1 MGSRWPVAWQL
12 VSTSIINPQPL
23 TVTANTP
30 VMKVL
35 EQMSQLHGAACTFPV
50 DPEESLLQASCAIVI
65 DSTGQLVGIFTERDL
80 VKLMVEGQDIAL
92 ACIGDVLCD
101 SPVTISPEQCQ
112 DISAPL
118 YLMRRAMVQ
127 HLPVV
132 NVQQKVLGIVTL
144 GTLCQAI
151 EATNFLQLWSVQA
164 VMSTEVVC
172 AAPSMSIL
180 EVACQM
186 HAHHTSCAVV
196 IDQQQRMS
204 HPIGIITERDI
215 LQLQTLGIP
224 TTTTF
229 VEQVMSSPL
238 FFVDP
243 RDSLWSVYQQMHHH
257 HIRRMVVVDSNN
269 SNHLLGIVNQDDLL
283 HLFDPLAMNE
293 TPQVQVE
300 PFKQEKINLL
310 QDWNHGLEQQQQLL
324 EDIILAKDR
333 AQLLEQQN
341 LRLQQEI
348 KDKEQAEAELNQQI
362 EQERLLRLITQ
373 DIHSTRD
380 IKELQS
386 LVVNQVRQTVRAD
399 RALLFRLMPGGGGII
414 LEESV
419 LPSYPAMEE
428 LDGEDQ
434 DFPPECYEF
443 YLQRKP
449 RIVLDLHQD
458 DWSHCLKQFW
468 MPAQVKSK
476 IVAPIV
482 QSQNHGHK
490 RLWGLLVVHAC
501 DYPRVWQP
509 DEALFLQQVANQ
521 FAVAIQQADLAI
533 QLQQE
538 LVERQQSDLAL
549 AQELQRSQ
557 LLGKITQKIH
567 ESLDSLY
574 VFETAVVEIRRA
586 LKASRC
592 NIFVYSAADDPHFSL
607 MFHDYE
613 ADYPDQGPEIV
624 RLADHEYVRQLAN
637 QPEAIASP
645 QAQSDPLLASCLP
658 MVAALSIQSMVSI
671 RTSYQGN
678 VNGAITISQCDRI
691 RDWTPEELDLLT
703 AVATEVGIALAHANL
718 LTQEL
723 HQREQLSQKNQQ
735 LHTEIEEK
743 KQTQTLLKL
752 VMDSIPQAIF
762 WKDRTS
768 RYLGCNRAFAKE
780 AGFNTAEEIIG
791 KTDQEMPWPPEEAEW
806 YRLSDLEVINSNQ
819 PQFHVLETQLR
830 ADGTKTWMDTNKV
843 PLHNP
848 KGKVVGVLGT
858 AEDITERIQ
867 VEAELQQQLQREQ
880 VLSEITNQIRQS
892 LDLDILL
899 KSAVEQLC
907 ALFQVS
913 RCSFFTYTDQPNPQ
927 LVLSAQAYSQ
937 PEWEAA
943 LSHPLLT
950 SDHPRFL
957 KLLANDRVRP
967 VSDIWQEPS
976 LATSEKES
984 LSSTLRIRAYL
995 SVRTAFKNHPNG
1007 IIFLDQC
1014 ERRRNWTKDEV
1025 SLLGT
1030 VAAQLG
1036 IAVAHADLLA
1046 DEQKQ
1051 RQDLKLQN
1059 RRLQEE
1065 IAHRNQ
1071 AEKALAK
1078 QLEKAELLEQIVQQI
1093 RQSLEPQLIFR
1104 TAVTQVRQLLAAD
1117 RVCIYRF
1124 IEDTDHAQGMMV
1136 AEEVLPE
1143 FPSALTA
1150 HVRDRCFGDQ
1160 YANRYQ
1166 SGRFQAVA
1174 DIHEA
1179 GLSDCHIEIL
1189 AQFHIRANLVLPLLQ
1204 GDNLWGLLCI
1214 HQCSGPR
1221 SWQPDEI
1228 EFVQKI
1234 ANQLG
1239 IALYQAE
1246 LLLKE
1251 QHQRH
1256 VLSVRSQELTF
1267 NNQQLATAKQEAET
1281 AQKKAEQANRAK
1293 STFLANMSHEL
1304 RTPLNAILGFS
1315 QLISRDPSTPNYQL
1329 EQLEII
1335 NRSGEHLLAL
1345 INDVLTMSKIEAGRS
1360 SLHSQIVDLPLLLD
1374 TVESMLGIKAK
1385 QKRLTLLI
1393 NRGPNPPQYIR
1404 TDPGKLRQVLMNL
1417 LSNAIKF
1424 TTSGHVQLHL
1434 ESSALDTSESSD
1446 APPLLELRFTVTDT
1460 GSGIA
1465 PEELKLLF
1473 EPFAQTETGR
1483 QSQEGTGL
1491 GLAIS
1496 RQFVQLMGGNLTAQ
1510 SIHNQGTT
1518 FTFNIVVEKVLQQK
1532 QSLSHRQFMG
1542 LLPDQPQ
1549 YRILVVE
1556 DNMDSRELL
1565 VTLLETIGFTVKAA
1579 KNGEVAVTL
1588 CQSWQPDLVWMDLR
1602 LPILDGL
1609 SATRLIKQMENP
1621 PVVIALT
1628 ANAFDEDR
1636 DLALRAGCDDFVHKP
1651 YREASIFKKMALH
1664 LEVEYHYQ
1672 DKVPLKSTIPTLN
1685 VDHLAQMPHPWLVQL
1700 HQATNNL
1707 DQHMVELLLDELDD
1721 TAQPLQE
1728 ALRHLVYEF
1737 RYDEI
1742 LAVTHPL
1749 ISPLPRDSTEQSPQN
1764 GNG

>member
-1 MGSRWPVAWQL
+1 MGSRWLVTWQP

-23 TVTANTP
+23 TVTVDTP
-30 VMKVL
+30 VMSVL
-35 EQMSQLHGAACTFPV
+35 KQMSQLYGAACAFPV
-50 DPEESLLQASCAIVI
+50 DPKESLLQASCAIVTH
-65 DSTGQLVGIFTERDL
+65 SSGRLAGVFTERDL
-80 VKLMVEGQDIAL
+80 VQLMVEGHDL
-92 ACIGDVLCD
+92 AHANIGDVLRD
-101 SPVTISPEQCQ
+101 LPVTISPEQCR
-112 DISAPL
+112 DISVPL
-118 YLMRRAMVQ
+118 FLMRRAKVQ

-132 NVQQKVLGIVTL
+132 TPQQKVLGIVTL

-151 EATNFLQLWSVQA
+151 EATNFLQLWSVPA

-196 IDQQQRMS
+196 TCQKQQMTQ
-204 HPIGIITERDI
+204 PIGIITERDI

-224 TTTTF
+224 MTTTF

-238 FFVDP
+238 FSVNP
-243 RDSLWSVYQQMHHH
+243 KDSLWSVYQQMHHH
-257 HIRRMVVVDSNN
+257 HIRRMVVVDSNQI
-269 SNHLLGIVNQDDLL
+269 LGIVNQDDLL
-283 HLFDPLAMNE
+283 HLFDPLATNALTE
-293 TPQVQVE
+293 SLQGQV
-300 PFKQEKINLL
+300 KQLRLEKVDLL
-310 QDWNHGLEQQQQLL
+310 QCQSYGIETQQSL
-324 EDIILAKDR
+324 EDINHANDQV
-333 AQLLEQQN
+333 QLLKQQN
-341 LRLQQEI
+341 QRLQQEL
-348 KDKEQAEAELNQQI
+348 KHKEQAETELSQQI
-362 EQERLLRLITQ
+362 KQERLLRLITQ
-373 DIHSTRD
+373 EIHRTTD
-380 IKELQS
+380 LKELQS
-386 LVVNQVRQTVRAD
+386 IVVHQVRQAVGAD

-419 LPSYPAMEE
+419 LPNYPAMEE

-434 DFPPECYEF
+434 DFPPEYYEF
-443 YLQRKP
+443 YLHRQP
-449 RIVLDLHQD
+449 RIVLDVDQD
-458 DWSHCLKQFW
+458 DWSQCLKQFW
-468 MPAQVKSK
+468 LPAQVKSK

-482 QSQNHGHK
+482 QSQDHGHS

-501 DYPRVWQP
+501 EYHRVWQP

-521 FAVAIQQADLAI
+521 FAVAVQQADLAI

-538 LVERQQSDLAL
+538 LVERQQSDRAL

-557 LLGKITQKIH
+557 LLGKIAQKVH
-567 ESLDSLY
+567 ESLDSLH
-574 VFETAVVEIRRA
+574 VFETAVVETRRA

-592 NIFVYSAADDPHFSL
+592 NIYIYSATDEPHFSL

-613 ADYPDQGPEIV
+613 ADYPDRGPEIV
-624 RLADHEYVRQLAN
+624 RLADHEYARRLVSQS
-637 QPEAIASP
+637 EAIVSP
-645 QAQSDPLLASCLP
+645 QVQSDPLLANGLP
-658 MVAALSIQSMVSI
+658 MVNALSIQSMVSI
-671 RTSYQGN
+671 RTSYQGD

-691 RDWTPEELDLLT
+691 RDWTLEEVDLLA

-718 LTQEL
+718 LAQEL
-723 HQREQLSQKNQQ
+723 QQRAQLSQKNQQ
-735 LHTEIEEK
+735 LQTEIEEK

-762 WKDRTS
+762 WKDKAS
-768 RYLGCNRAFAKE
+768 RYLGCNQAFAQE
-780 AGFNTAEEIIG
+780 AGFNTAEDIIG
-791 KTDQEMPWPPEEAEW
+791 KTDQEMPWSSEEAEW
-806 YRLSDLEVINSNQ
+806 HRLSDLEVMNSKQ
-819 PQFHVLETQLR
+819 PQFHVLETHLR
-830 ADGTKTWMDTNKV
+830 ADGTKTWLDTNKV
-843 PLHNP
+843 PLHNL
-848 KGKVVGVLGT
+848 KGQVVGLLGT
-858 AEDITERIQ
+858 SEDITERIQ
-867 VEAELQQQLQREQ
+867 IETELQQQLQREQ
-880 VLSEITNQIRQS
+880 VLSEITNQIRRS
-892 LDLDILL
+892 LDLDVLL
-899 KSAVEQLC
+899 KSAVDQLRD
-907 ALFQVS
+907 LFQVS
-913 RCSFFTYTDQPNPQ
+913 RCSFFTYSDQPNSQ
-927 LVLSAQAYSQ
+927 LILSAQAYAH

-943 LSHPLLT
+943 LSDPLPT
-950 SDHPRFL
+950 SDHPRFI
-957 KLLANDRVRP
+957 KLLANDRVHA

-976 LATSEKES
+976 LSTTEKEL
-984 LSSTLRIRAYL
+984 LSTSLRIGAYL
-995 SVRTAFKNHPNG
+995 SVRTAFKHHPNG

-1014 ERRRNWTKDEV
+1014 ERRRNWTKDEI
-1025 SLLGT
+1025 SLLGA

-1051 RQDLKLQN
+1051 RQNLNLQN
-1059 RRLQEE
+1059 HRLQEE
-1065 IAHRNQ
+1065 IVNRNQ

-1078 QLEKAELLEQIVQQI
+1078 QLEKAELLEQIVRQI

-1104 TAVTQVRQLLAAD
+1104 TAVTQVRKLLAVD

-1124 IEDTDHAQGMMV
+1124 IEDAGYSQGMMV

-1150 HVRDRCFGDQ
+1150 QVRDQCFGDEYATQ
-1160 YANRYQ
+1160 YQN
-1166 SGRFQAVA
+1166 GRFQAVA
-1174 DIHEA
+1174 DIYDA
-1179 GLSDCHIEIL
+1179 GLSECHIEIL
-1189 AQFHIRANLVLPLLQ
+1189 DLFHIRANLVLPLLQ

-1267 NNQQLATAKQEAET
+1267 NNQQLAKAKQEAET

-1293 STFLANMSHEL
+1293 SIFLANMSHEL

-1360 SLHSQIVDLPLLLD
+1360 SLRSQIVDLPLLLD
-1374 TVESMLGIKAK
+1374 TVENMLGLKAEK
-1385 QKRLTLLI
+1385 KGLKLI
-1393 NRGPNPPQYIR
+1393 FDRGPNPPHYIR

-1424 TTSGHVQLHL
+1424 TTSGHVQLCL
-1434 ESSALDTSESSD
+1434 ESNTLDTPEDSGV
-1446 APPLLELRFTVTDT
+1446 PPLLDVRFTVSDT

-1496 RQFVQLMGGNLTAQ
+1496 RQFVQIMGGNLTAH

-1518 FTFNIVVEKVLQQK
+1518 LTFNIVVETVLQQK
-1532 QSLSHRQFMG
+1532 QLGSHRQVIQ
-1542 LLPDQPQ
+1542 LLPGQPH

-1556 DNMDSRELL
+1556 DNVDSRELL
-1565 VTLLETIGFTVKAA
+1565 VTLLETVGFTVKAA
-1579 KNGEVAVTL
+1579 ENGEVAIAL
-1588 CQSWQPDLVWMDLR
+1588 CQSWQPHLVWMDLR
-1602 LPILDGL
+1602 LPVLDGL
-1609 SATRLIKQMENP
+1609 SATRLIKQLETP

-1636 DLALRAGCDDFVHKP
+1636 DLALQAGCDDFVHKP
-1651 YREASIFKKMALH
+1651 YREASIFEKMALH
-1664 LEVEYHYQ
+1664 LEVQYQ
-1672 DKVPLKSTIPTLN
+1672 YQEKELLKSTIPTLN
-1685 VDHLAQMPHPWLVQL
+1685 VEQLAQMPHPWLVQL
-1700 HQATNNL
+1700 HQAANNL
-1707 DQHMVELLLDELDD
+1707 DQHMVELLLDELDE
-1721 TAQPLQE
+1721 TNQPLQE
-1728 ALRHLVYEF
+1728 ALRHLVHEF

-1742 LAVTHPL
+1742 LTVTHPL
-1749 ISPLPRDSTEQSPQN
+1749 LSPPLQESTDPPQESTE
-1764 GNG
+1764 

>member
-1 MGSRWPVAWQL
+1 MGSRWPKTWQP

-23 TVTANTP
+23 FVTADTP
-30 VMKVL
+30 VMTVL
-35 EQMSQLHGAACTFPV
+35 EQMSQLHGAVCTVPV
-50 DPEESLLQASCAIVI
+50 VPEETLLQTSCAIVT
-65 DSTGQLVGIFTERDL
+65 DSTGRLAGVFTERDL
-80 VKLMVEGQDIAL
+80 VKLMVKGQDITQI
-92 ACIGDVLCD
+92 CIGDVLND

-112 DISAPL
+112 DISTPL
-118 YLMRRAMVQ
+118 FLMRRAKVQ

-132 NVQQKVLGIVTL
+132 TPEQKVLGIVTL

-151 EATNFLQLWSVQA
+151 EATNFLQLWSVKA
-164 VMSTEVVC
+164 VMSTNVVC

-186 HAHHTSCAVV
+186 HAHHSSCAVV
-196 IDQQQRMS
+196 TRQQQQTTQ
-204 HPIGIITERDI
+204 PIGIITERDI

-224 TTTTF
+224 TTTTS

-243 RDSLWSVYQQMHHH
+243 KDSLWSVYQQMHHH
-257 HIRRMVVVDSNN
+257 HIRRMVVVDSN
-269 SNHLLGIVNQDDLL
+269 SEQLLGIVNQGDLV
-283 HLFDPLAMNE
+283 HLFDPSAMNALTE
-293 TPQVQVE
+293 SLQEQD
-300 PFKQEKINLL
+300 KSLNQEKIDLL
-310 QDWNHGLEQQQQLL
+310 QGQNHDLDRPTSQQQLL
-324 EDIILAKDR
+324 EDISHANDLGQRLI
-333 AQLLEQQN
+333 QQN
-341 LRLQQEI
+341 LRLQQEL
-348 KDKEQAEAELNQQI
+348 KLKEQAEAELNQQI
-362 EQERLLRLITQ
+362 KQERLLRFITQ
-373 DIHSTRD
+373 DIHRTRD
-380 IKELQS
+380 IKELPS
-386 LVVNQVRQTVRAD
+386 IVVNHVRQTMGAD

-414 LEESV
+414 IEESV
-419 LPSYPAMEE
+419 LPIYPAMEE

-443 YLQRKP
+443 YLQGQP
-449 RIVLDLHQD
+449 RIVLDIHQD
-458 DWSHCLKQFW
+458 DWSQCLKQFW

-476 IVAPIV
+476 IVAPIL
-482 QSQNHGHK
+482 QSQDHGHK

-501 DYPRVWQP
+501 EYPRVWQQG
-509 DEALFLQQVANQ
+509 EALFLQQVANQ

-538 LVERQQSDLAL
+538 LVERQHSDRAL

-557 LLGKITQKIH
+557 LLGKITQKVH
-567 ESLDSLY
+567 ESLDSLHIL
-574 VFETAVVEIRRA
+574 ETAVVEIRRA
-586 LKASRC
+586 LKANRC
-592 NIFVYSAADDPHFSL
+592 NIFIYSATEEPHFSL

-613 ADYPDQGPEIV
+613 ADYPDRGPEIV
-624 RLADHEYVRQLAN
+624 RLTDHEYVRRLAN
-637 QPEAIASP
+637 QSEAIVSP
-645 QAQSDPLLASCLP
+645 QAKSDPLLASCLP
-658 MVAALSIQSMVSI
+658 MVEALSIQSMVSI
-671 RTSYQGN
+671 RTSYQGTA
-678 VNGAITISQCDRI
+678 NGAITISQCDRI
-691 RDWTPEELDLLT
+691 RNWTPEELDLLA

-723 HQREQLSQKNQQ
+723 QQREKLFQKNQQ
-735 LHTEIEEK
+735 LQTEIEEK
-743 KQTQTLLKL
+743 KQTQALLKI

-762 WKDRTS
+762 WKDKAS
-768 RYLGCNRAFAKE
+768 RYVGCNRAFAQE
-780 AGFNTAEEIIG
+780 AGFNSAEDIIG
-791 KTDQEMPWPPEEAEW
+791 KTDHEMPWSPEEAEW
-806 YRLSDLEVINSNQ
+806 YQLSDLEVMDSQQ
-819 PQFHVLETQLR
+819 PQFNVLETHLR
-830 ADGTKTWMDTNKV
+830 ADGTKTWLNTNKV
-843 PLHNP
+843 PLHNL
-848 KGKVVGVLGT
+848 KGQVVGLLGT
-858 AEDITERIQ
+858 SDDITERIQ
-867 VEAELQQQLQREQ
+867 VETELQQQLQREQ
-880 VLSEITNQIRQS
+880 VLSEITKQIRQS

-899 KSAVEQLC
+899 KSAVEQLRS
-907 ALFQVS
+907 LFQVN
-913 RCSFFTYTDQPNPQ
+913 RCSFFAYTAQPNPQ
-927 LVLSAQAYSQ
+927 LILSAQAYSH

-943 LSHPLLT
+943 LSDPLLT
-950 SDHPRFL
+950 SEHPRFL
-957 KLLANDRVRP
+957 KLLAHDRVHP

-976 LATSEKES
+976 LSTSEKET
-984 LSSTLRIRAYL
+984 LSASLRIRAYL
-995 SVRTAFKNHPNG
+995 SVRTAFKNQPNG

-1014 ERRRNWTKDEV
+1014 ERRRKWTKDEI
-1025 SLLGT
+1025 SLLGA

-1036 IAVAHADLLA
+1036 IAIAHADLLA

-1051 RQDLKLQN
+1051 RQDLNIQN

-1065 IAHRNQ
+1065 ITHRNQ

-1078 QLEKAELLEQIVQQI
+1078 QLEKAELLEKIVRQI

-1104 TAVTQVRQLLAAD
+1104 TAVTQVRKLLAAD

-1124 IEDTDHAQGMMV
+1124 TEETNYSQGMMV

-1150 HVRDRCFGDQ
+1150 QVRDRCFGDH
-1160 YANRYQ
+1160 YATQYQ
-1166 SGRFQAVA
+1166 SGHFQAVA
-1174 DIHEA
+1174 DIHKA
-1179 GLSDCHIEIL
+1179 GLSECHIEIL
-1189 AQFHIRANLVLPLLQ
+1189 AQFKIRANLVLPLIQ

-1214 HQCSGPR
+1214 HQCSEPR

-1256 VLSVRSQELTF
+1256 VLSVRSQELTC
-1267 NNQQLATAKQEAET
+1267 NNQQLATAKQDAET
-1281 AQKKAEQANRAK
+1281 AQQKAEQANRAK
-1293 STFLANMSHEL
+1293 SIFLANMSHEL

-1360 SLHSQIVDLPLLLD
+1360 SLHAQIVDLPLLLD
-1374 TVESMLGIKAK
+1374 TVENMLGLKAEK
-1385 QKRLTLLI
+1385 KGLKLI
-1393 NRGPNPPQYIR
+1393 FNRGPKPPHYIR

-1424 TTSGHVQLHL
+1424 TTDGHIQLSL
-1434 ESSALDTSESSD
+1434 ESSIIDTPEGSEV
-1446 APPLLELRFTVTDT
+1446 PPLSELRFTVEDT

-1496 RQFVQLMGGNLTAQ
+1496 RQFVQLMGGNLMAY
-1510 SIHNQGTT
+1510 SILNQGTT
-1518 FTFNIVVEKVLQQK
+1518 FTFNIVVETVLQQK
-1532 QSLSHRQFMG
+1532 QLGLHRQVMQ
-1542 LLPDQPQ
+1542 LLPGQPH

-1556 DNMDSRELL
+1556 DNVDSRELL
-1565 VTLLETIGFTVKAA
+1565 VTLLETVGFTVKAA
-1579 KNGEVAVTL
+1579 ENGEVAIAL
-1588 CQSWQPDLVWMDLR
+1588 CQSWQPNLVWMDLR
-1602 LPILDGL
+1602 LPVLDGL
-1609 SATRLIKQMENP
+1609 SATRLIKQLENP

-1651 YREASIFKKMALH
+1651 YREASIFEKMALH
-1664 LEVEYHYQ
+1664 LEVQYQYQ
-1672 DKVPLKSTIPTLN
+1672 DKVLLKSTIPTLD
-1685 VDHLAQMPHPWLVQL
+1685 VEQLARMPHSWLVQL

-1707 DQHMVELLLDELDD
+1707 DQHMVELLLDELDE
-1721 TAQPLQE
+1721 THQPLQE
-1728 ALRHLVYEF
+1728 ALRHLVSEF

-1742 LAVTHPL
+1742 LAITHPL
-1749 ISPLPRDSTEQSPQN
+1749 LSSPPQESAE
-1764 GNG
+1764 

>member
-1 MGSRWPVAWQL
+1 MGSRWPVTWQP

-23 TVTANTP
+23 TVTVDTP
-30 VMKVL
+30 VMSVL
-35 EQMSQLHGAACTFPV
+35 KQMSQLYGAACAFPL
-50 DPEESLLQASCAIVI
+50 DPKEFLLQASCAIVTH
-65 DSTGQLVGIFTERDL
+65 SSGRLAGVFTERDL
-80 VKLMVEGQDIAL
+80 VQLMVEEHDL
-92 ACIGDVLCD
+92 AHAYIGDVLRD
-101 SPVTISPEQCQ
+101 LPVTISPEQCR
-112 DISAPL
+112 DISVPL
-118 YLMRRAMVQ
+118 FLMRRAKVQ

-132 NVQQKVLGIVTL
+132 TSQQKVLGIVTL

-172 AAPSMSIL
+172 ATPSMSIL

-196 IDQQQRMS
+196 TYQHQPATQ
-204 HPIGIITERDI
+204 PIGIITERDI

-224 TTTTF
+224 TTTTV
-229 VEQVMSSPL
+229 VEQVMSSPI
-238 FFVDP
+238 FSVDP
-243 RDSLWSVYQQMHHH
+243 RDSLWSVYQQMRHHR
-257 HIRRMVVVDSNN
+257 IRRMVVVDSNQI
-269 SNHLLGIVNQDDLL
+269 LGIVNRDDLL
-283 HLFDPLAMNE
+283 HLFDPWATNALTEALKG
-293 TPQVQVE
+293 QV
-300 PFKQEKINLL
+300 KHLRLEKVDLL
-310 QDWNHGLEQQQQLL
+310 QGQSHGLETQQSL
-324 EDIILAKDR
+324 EDINHANDQV
-333 AQLLEQQN
+333 QLLKQQN
-341 LRLQQEI
+341 QRLQQEL
-348 KDKEQAEAELNQQI
+348 KHKRQAEAELSQQI
-362 EQERLLRLITQ
+362 KQERLLRLITQ
-373 DIHSTRD
+373 EIHSTTD

-386 LVVNQVRQTVRAD
+386 IVVHQVRQAVGAD

-419 LPSYPAMEE
+419 LPHYPAMEE

-434 DFPPECYEF
+434 DFPSECYEF
-443 YLQRKP
+443 YLHKQP
-449 RIVLDLHQD
+449 RIVLDIHQD
-458 DWSHCLKQFW
+458 DWSQCLKQFW
-468 MPAQVKSK
+468 LPAQVKSK

-482 QSQNHGHK
+482 QLQDHGHS

-501 DYPRVWQP
+501 EYPRVWQP

-521 FAVAIQQADLAI
+521 FAVAIHQADLAI

-538 LVERQQSDLAL
+538 LVERQHSDLAL

-557 LLGKITQKIH
+557 LLGKITQKVH
-567 ESLDSLY
+567 ENLDSLH

-592 NIFVYSAADDPHFSL
+592 NIFIYSAADEPHFSL

-613 ADYPDQGPEIV
+613 VDYPDRGPEIV
-624 RLADHEYVRQLAN
+624 RLTDHEYVRRLAS
-637 QPEAIASP
+637 QSEAIVSP
-645 QAQSDPLLASCLP
+645 QVQSDSLLASCLP
-658 MVAALSIQSMVSI
+658 MVNALSIQSMVSI
-671 RTSYQGN
+671 RTSYQGD

-718 LTQEL
+718 LAQEL
-723 HQREQLSQKNQQ
+723 QQREQLSKKNQQ
-735 LHTEIEEK
+735 LHSEIEEK
-743 KQTQTLLKL
+743 RQTQTLLKL
-752 VMDSIPQAIF
+752 VMDSIPQGIF
-762 WKDRTS
+762 WKDRNS
-768 RYLGCNRAFAKE
+768 RYLGCNQAFAQE
-780 AGFNTAEEIIG
+780 AGFTSAEDIIG
-791 KTDQEMPWPPEEAEW
+791 KTDQEMPWSPEEAEW
-806 YRLSDLEVINSNQ
+806 YRLSDQEVMNSKQ
-819 PQFHVLETQLR
+819 PQFHVLETHLR
-830 ADGTKTWMDTNKV
+830 ADGTKTWLDTNKV
-843 PLHNP
+843 PLHNLQ
-848 KGKVVGVLGT
+848 GQVVGLLGT
-858 AEDITERIQ
+858 SEDITERIQ
-867 VEAELQQQLQREQ
+867 VETELQQQLQREQ

-892 LDLDILL
+892 LNLDVLL
-899 KSAVEQLC
+899 KSAVEQLR
-907 ALFQVS
+907 ALFQVN
-913 RCSFFTYTDQPNPQ
+913 RCSFFTYITQPKPQ
-927 LVLSAQAYSQ
+927 LSLSAQAYSHPQ
-937 PEWEAA
+937 WEAT
-943 LSHPLLT
+943 LSEPLST
-950 SDHPRFL
+950 SDYPRL
-957 KLLANDRVRP
+957 IELLANDQAHP

-976 LATSEKES
+976 LSISEKEV
-984 LSSTLRIRAYL
+984 LSSSLKIRAYL
-995 SVRTAFKNHPNG
+995 SVRTAFKKQPNG

-1014 ERRRNWTKDEV
+1014 ERRRNWTKDEI
-1025 SLLGT
+1025 SLLST

-1046 DEQKQ
+1046 DEQRQ
-1051 RQDLKLQN
+1051 RQDLNKQN
-1059 RRLQEE
+1059 HRLQEE
-1065 IAHRNQ
+1065 IANRHQ

-1078 QLEKAELLEQIVQQI
+1078 QLEEAELLEQIVRQI

-1104 TAVTQVRQLLAAD
+1104 TAVTQVRKLLAAD

-1124 IEDTDHAQGMMV
+1124 KEDTDHSQGMIV

-1150 HVRDRCFGDQ
+1150 QVRDRCFGEQ
-1160 YANRYQ
+1160 YATQYQ
-1166 SGRFQAVA
+1166 SGRFQAVN
-1174 DIHEA
+1174 DIQEA
-1179 GLSDCHIEIL
+1179 GLSECHIEIL

-1221 SWQPDEI
+1221 SWQPGEI

-1281 AQKKAEQANRAK
+1281 ARQKAEQANRAK

-1360 SLHSQIVDLPLLLD
+1360 SLRSQIVDLPLLLD
-1374 TVESMLGIKAK
+1374 TVENMLGLKAEK
-1385 QKRLTLLI
+1385 KGLKLI
-1393 NRGPNPPQYIR
+1393 FDRGSNPPHYIR
-1404 TDPGKLRQVLMNL
+1404 SDPGKLRQVLMNL
-1417 LSNAIKF
+1417 VSNAIKF
-1424 TTSGHVQLHL
+1424 TTSGHVQLSL
-1434 ESSALDTSESSD
+1434 ESNSLP
-1446 APPLLELRFTVTDT
+1446 APEGSGKPPFLELRFTVADT

-1465 PEELKLLF
+1465 PEEIKLLF

-1496 RQFVQLMGGNLTAQ
+1496 RQFVRLMGGNLTAH
-1510 SIHNQGTT
+1510 SIHHQGTT
-1518 FTFNIVVEKVLQQK
+1518 FRFNIVVEAVLQQK
-1532 QSLSHRQFMG
+1532 QPGSHRQVMQ
-1542 LLPDQPQ
+1542 LLPGQPD

-1556 DNMDSRELL
+1556 DNVDSRELL
-1565 VTLLETIGFTVKAA
+1565 VTLLETVGFTVKAA
-1579 KNGEVAVTL
+1579 ENGEVAIAL
-1588 CQSWQPDLVWMDLR
+1588 CQSWQPNLVWMDLR
-1602 LPILDGL
+1602 LPVLDGL
-1609 SATRLIKQMENP
+1609 SATRAIKQLENP

-1651 YREASIFKKMALH
+1651 YREASIFEKMALH
-1664 LEVEYHYQ
+1664 LEVQYQYQ
-1672 DKVPLKSTIPTLN
+1672 DNALFQSKIPTLE
-1685 VDHLAQMPHPWLVQL
+1685 VEQLAQMPYPWLLQL

-1707 DQHMVELLLDELDD
+1707 DQHMVELLLDELDE
-1721 TAQPLQE
+1721 THQPLQE

-1749 ISPLPRDSTEQSPQN
+1749 ISQPSQDTTEQNS
-1764 GNG
+1764 